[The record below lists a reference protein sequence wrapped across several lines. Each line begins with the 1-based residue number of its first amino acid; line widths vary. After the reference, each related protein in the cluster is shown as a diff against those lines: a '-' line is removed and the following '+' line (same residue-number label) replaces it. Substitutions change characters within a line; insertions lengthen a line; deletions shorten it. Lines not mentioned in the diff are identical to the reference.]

1 VAVNGT
7 PTMFINGARV
17 ANPTSFEAI
26 SAQIE
31 GMLSGKPAAAAAHP
45 G

>member
-1 VAVNGT
+1 MKLGEQAQVQGT
-7 PTMFINGARV
+7 PSMFINGTRV

-26 SAQIE
+26 AEIIE
-31 GMLSGKPAAAAAHP
+31 AALKGASP